1 MIELTFLRAR
11 FPWMWEEGG
20 AETEDEAGTERGG
33 ERQETEDEADTS
45 IGTIDTAIPKTVE
58 PIDKVVLSHK
68 PSSVRDANG
77 YDRNNVGSS
86 NPASMIASF
95 NRDGSLFNAAENTTS

>member
-1 MIELTFLRAR
+1 MNPT
-11 FPWMWEEGG
+11 
-20 AETEDEAGTERGG
+20 AGTLGFPMYR
-33 ERQETEDEADTS
+33 RTSQDEADTS
-45 IGTIDTAIPKTVE
+45 VGTTDTAIPNTVE

-95 NRDGSLFNAAENTTS
+95 NREGSVFSAAENTTS